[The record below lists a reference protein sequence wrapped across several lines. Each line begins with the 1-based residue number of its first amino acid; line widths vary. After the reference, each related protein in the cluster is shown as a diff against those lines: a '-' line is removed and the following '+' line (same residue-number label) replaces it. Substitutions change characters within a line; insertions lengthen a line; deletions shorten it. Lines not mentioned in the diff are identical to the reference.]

1 MTVAKIAI
9 TLDKDILI
17 QVDRLVKE
25 GKYKNRSKAI
35 QDALKD
41 KLRDWRRK
49 RLIEEV
55 SKLDPEEERAF
66 AEGFLRAKDGVCGEY

>member
-1 MTVAKIAI
+1 MPVAKIAI

-49 RLIEEV
+49 RLIEEA

-66 AEGFLRAKDGVCGEY
+66 TEGFLRAKDGVCGKY